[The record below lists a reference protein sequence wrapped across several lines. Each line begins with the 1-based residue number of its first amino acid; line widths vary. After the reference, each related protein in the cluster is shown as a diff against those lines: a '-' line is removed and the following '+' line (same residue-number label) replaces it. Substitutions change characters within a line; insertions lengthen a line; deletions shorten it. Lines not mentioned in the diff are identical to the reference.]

1 MNNFKFG
8 GRSRGGSSFGRGG
21 FDGNRDSFRSQMH
34 DAVCDDCGRDCQ
46 VPFRPSGDKPIY
58 CSDCFEKRG
67 GNERSGDRGGD
78 RSSKRSSYDRPSQPS
93 VVNVDM
99 SRLVKSVEA
108 LSGKLDTII
117 SLLKTDDGNKKA
129 EKKLVVKKEL
139 FKKTLE
145 KVPVKKE

>member
-1 MNNFKFG
+1 
-8 GRSRGGSSFGRGG
+8 
-21 FDGNRDSFRSQMH
+21 MH

-78 RSSKRSSYDRPSQPS
+78 RPSNKRGSYDRSSQPS

-99 SRLVKSVEA
+99 SGLVKSVEA

-117 SLLKTDDGNKKA
+117 SLLKADDGSKKV

-139 FKKTLE
+139 LKKTSKGVLD
-145 KVPVKKE
+145 KKE